1 MYNTAYST
9 QLLQTTKN
17 LYNLSQMQGTKKLP
31 TTSEYFVFISFLNW
45 IEVDPKRKQLRGKL
59 LLFDQ
64 CKFNMVITM
73 PKKTRTP
80 LKCKWTVIG
89 R

>member
-45 IEVDPKRKQLRGKL
+45 IEVDPQRKQLRGKL

-73 PKKTRTP
+73 PKRTE
-80 LKCKWTVIG
+80 
-89 R
+89 RH

>member
-1 MYNTAYST
+1 
-9 QLLQTTKN
+9 
-17 LYNLSQMQGTKKLP
+17 MQGTKKLP

-45 IEVDPKRKQLRGKL
+45 IEVDPQRKQLRGKL

-73 PKKTRTP
+73 PKKEQNTIKVQVDSDRTVSK
-80 LKCKWTVIG
+80 LSSDLSTSISQS
-89 R
+89 